1 MTTAFIFPG
10 QGSQSV
16 GMGRELADAFAAAR
30 DVYEAVDDA
39 LSQNLSGLMFDG
51 PEDELILTENA
62 QPAIMAASLAVM
74 RVLEKEGG
82 MDFASV
88 ASHAAGHSL
97 GEYSA
102 YAAAG
107 TFSLADT
114 ARLLKTRG
122 RAMQEAVPVGV
133 GAMAALLGLGPDDAA
148 AVAVEAAGD
157 NVCDFANDNADG
169 QVVVSG
175 STQAVERALVIA
187 KEKGAK
193 RAVLL
198 PVSAPFHC
206 SLMAP
211 AADVMADA
219 LAGGSMTNP
228 VVPIVAN
235 VTAAPVTE
243 PAEARQL
250 LVEQVTGRVRWRECV
265 LAMKAAG
272 VTKLIEVGHGKVLS
286 GMTRRIDRELESVTV
301 GTPDEIA
308 AVLSA

>member
-16 GMGRELADAFAAAR
+16 GMGKELAAAFPAAR
-30 DVYEAVDDA
+30 AVFDEVDDA
-39 LSQNLSGLMFDG
+39 LDQKLSALMFEG

-62 QPAIMAASLAVM
+62 QPAIMAVSLAVLGA
-74 RVLEKEGG
+74 LESQG
-82 MDFASV
+82 APSLAAT

-102 YAAAG
+102 HAAAG

-122 RAMQEAVPVGV
+122 RAMQEAVPVGA
-133 GAMAALLGLGPDDAA
+133 GAMAALLGLGPDDAS
-148 AVAVEAAGD
+148 AVAAAAAGD
-157 NVCDFANDNADG
+157 QVCDFANDNADG

-175 STQAVERALVIA
+175 STAAVERALDIA

-206 SLMAP
+206 ALMAP
-211 AADVMADA
+211 AADVMGDA
-219 LAGGSMTNP
+219 LAKVTMNTPS
-228 VVPIVAN
+228 VPIIAN
-235 VTAAPVTE
+235 VSAAPVTDVVE
-243 PAEARQL
+243 IRKL

-265 LAMKAAG
+265 LAMKATG
-272 VTKLIEVGHGKVLS
+272 VDTLVEIGHGKVLS
-286 GMTRRIDRELESVTV
+286 GMTRRIDRELSS
-301 GTPDEIA
+301 
-308 AVLSA
+308 LSIGGAEDIEAYLAS